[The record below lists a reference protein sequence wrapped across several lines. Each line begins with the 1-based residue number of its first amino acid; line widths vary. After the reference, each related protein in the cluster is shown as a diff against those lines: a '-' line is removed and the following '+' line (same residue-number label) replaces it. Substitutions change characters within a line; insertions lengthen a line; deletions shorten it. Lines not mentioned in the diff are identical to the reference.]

1 MFTIENRKC
10 TQSPLKA
17 WYKQITAAFIS
28 IYMNLLEKMKLHF
41 FKISSQYNIS

>member
-28 IYMNLLEKMKLHF
+28 IYEYTRENETTFL
-41 FKISSQYNIS
+41 